1 MDKERLTNIPDFS
14 GKRDSGVFETK
25 VAAALNEVASSVFNS
40 DNNGIA
46 DARYNRKVTIVPVVG
61 GQ

>member
-1 MDKERLTNIPDFS
+1 MDNERLTNIPDFF
-14 GKRDSGVFETK
+14 GKLDGGVFEAK
-25 VAAALNEVASSVFNS
+25 IAAALNEITPGALNNG
-40 DNNGIA
+40 NNGIA